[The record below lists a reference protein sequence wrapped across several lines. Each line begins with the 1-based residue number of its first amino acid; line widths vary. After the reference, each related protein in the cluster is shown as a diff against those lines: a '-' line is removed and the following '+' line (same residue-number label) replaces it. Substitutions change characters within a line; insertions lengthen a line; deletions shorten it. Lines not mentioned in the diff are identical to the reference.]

1 MGIDMELNEP
11 IGKHTGNKTTHAK
24 RDKIAFCAKT
34 ALEFAHL
41 LRDKQADP
49 PRALIT
55 SLPVH
60 APSDIELME
69 ALRSL
74 GIPNLLERISPPAHL
89 LFETG
94 SHHRKTP
101 FRGPRRC
108 AVLPKGRAF
117 LLLSENM
124 FAASPKLSLCEIAD
138 GHGSLFDL
146 LLLLWEACGSYRTHL
161 TWTGAMYE
169 TDPLT
174 SVRSLERFV
183 TDNPRI
189 HGARKIKRALRYV
202 RDGSASTRET
212 QIALFMGLP
221 LRYGGFNLGLPLMN
235 YRVEA
240 SPQARAIGGRSYF
253 RCDLCWPEAKIDVEY
268 QSDESHEGK
277 RMRIKDSRRTNA
289 LISMGWNVINITNNE
304 AESVNTLER
313 ISDRVRR
320 LLRKRPH
327 RPSRDLDIKRLELH
341 RGLGIVKDGF
351 D

>member
-1 MGIDMELNEP
+1 MELNEP

-41 LRDKQADP
+41 LHDEQADP

-101 FRGPRRC
+101 FRVPRRC
-108 AVLPKGRAF
+108 AVLPKGRTF
-117 LLLSENM
+117 LRLGENM
-124 FAASPKLSLCEIAD
+124 FAASPNLALCEIAD
-138 GHGSLFDL
+138 EHGSLFDL

-161 TWTGAMYE
+161 TWTGTMYE

-183 TDNPRI
+183 TDNPRKRGPSA
-189 HGARKIKRALRYV
+189 GARTF
-202 RDGSASTRET
+202 D
-212 QIALFMGLP
+212 
-221 LRYGGFNLGLPLMN
+221 
-235 YRVEA
+235 
-240 SPQARAIGGRSYF
+240 AIFAG
-253 RCDLCWPEAKIDVEY
+253 
-268 QSDESHEGK
+268 
-277 RMRIKDSRRTNA
+277 
-289 LISMGWNVINITNNE
+289 
-304 AESVNTLER
+304 
-313 ISDRVRR
+313 
-320 LLRKRPH
+320 RKRKSTSSTKAMNPMKESECGSKTPVG
-327 RPSRDLDIKRLELH
+327 RTRSSRW
-341 RGLGIVKDGF
+341 DGT
-351 D
+351 